1 MQGHYDYPLT
11 QILAGFLQTAGLR
24 EGAMTLRARIFS
36 KIDSALSAHTLL
48 RKQCAAAAAMPLR
61 VLKDAGESGAA
72 LVEFTVVAPVF
83 FLLVFGIIQ
92 FGMIFSLQNTM
103 LNAARE
109 ASRSMAVQSLT
120 SGQAQTVA
128 VNYLAPYNNTFT
140 YAIRDHCLD
149 SPKVQD
155 VTVTITTSAAA
166 ASVINYMG
174 LFTGQNL
181 SASVTMR
188 KELACS

>member
-1 MQGHYDYPLT
+1 
-11 QILAGFLQTAGLR
+11 
-24 EGAMTLRARIFS
+24 
-36 KIDSALSAHTLL
+36 
-48 RKQCAAAAAMPLR
+48 
-61 VLKDAGESGAA
+61 
-72 LVEFTVVAPVF
+72 
-83 FLLVFGIIQ
+83 
-92 FGMIFSLQNTM
+92 MIFSLQNTM

-128 VNYLAPYNNTFT
+128 VNYLAPYTNTFT

>member
-1 MQGHYDYPLT
+1 MRN
-11 QILAGFLQTAGLR
+11 I
-24 EGAMTLRARIFS
+24 S
-36 KIDSALSAHTLL
+36 KIGFASSGLALL
-48 RKQCAAAAAMPLR
+48 RKRIAALS
-61 VLKDAGESGAA
+61 LKFLQDADSGAA

-120 SGQAQTVA
+120 SSQAQTVA
-128 VNYLAPYNNTFT
+128 VNYLAPYTNTFT

-149 SPKVQD
+149 TPKVQD

-166 ASVINYMG
+166 ASVINYMS
-174 LFTGQNL
+174 LFTGKNL

>member
-1 MQGHYDYPLT
+1 MRN
-11 QILAGFLQTAGLR
+11 I
-24 EGAMTLRARIFS
+24 S
-36 KIDSALSAHTLL
+36 KIALASSWLALL
-48 RKQCAAAAAMPLR
+48 RKRVAAPS
-61 VLKDAGESGAA
+61 LKFLQDAESGAA

-120 SGQAQTVA
+120 ASQAQTVA
-128 VNYLAPYNNTFT
+128 ANYLKGYTQTFS
-140 YAIRDHCLD
+140 YAIRDNCLD
-149 SPKVQD
+149 TPKAQD

-166 ASVINYMG
+166 ASVINYLG
-174 LFTGQNL
+174 LFTGKNL
-181 SASVTMR
+181 SASVIMR

>member
-1 MQGHYDYPLT
+1 M
-11 QILAGFLQTAGLR
+11 R
-24 EGAMTLRARIFS
+24 SFS
-36 KIDSALSAHTLL
+36 KIDFASSELAPFRKRGMALA
-48 RKQCAAAAAMPLR
+48 
-61 VLKDAGESGAA
+61 LKFLQDADSGAT

-128 VNYLAPYNNTFT
+128 VNYLAPYKNTFT

-166 ASVINYMG
+166 ASVINYLNM
-174 LFTGQNL
+174 FTGKNL